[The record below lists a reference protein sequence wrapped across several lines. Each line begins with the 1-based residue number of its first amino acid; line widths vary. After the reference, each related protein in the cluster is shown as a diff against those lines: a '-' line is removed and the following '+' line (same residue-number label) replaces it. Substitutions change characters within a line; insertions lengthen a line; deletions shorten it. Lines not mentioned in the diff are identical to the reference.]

1 MITDMGPSAGQ
12 FMYNGQIPTMGMG
25 MQITNIAPHHIQ
37 KAVSICNSSYK
48 TIFVCPSTFVVPIK
62 IQFISPAK
70 INLRSI
76 CFRGISE
83 FKSL

>member
-37 KAVSICNSSYK
+37 KAVSIL
-48 TIFVCPSTFVVPIK
+48 ILLIK
-62 IQFISPAK
+62 QSF
-70 INLRSI
+70 
-76 CFRGISE
+76 
-83 FKSL
+83 

>member
-37 KAVSICNSSYK
+37 KAVSIPNSSYK
-48 TIFVCPSTFVVPIK
+48 ITSDVLRHFVI
-62 IQFISPAK
+62 A
-70 INLRSI
+70 N
-76 CFRGISE
+76 
-83 FKSL
+83 